1 MRNMYLICAV
11 CQYARCIRIHIRDNF
26 FRDSKMK
33 RGMVGMTLNKGAVH
47 RWLMG
52 QAERSAI
59 TKQCEIMA
67 NVTEVTR

>member
-1 MRNMYLICAV
+1 MHAALVFIC
-11 CQYARCIRIHIRDNF
+11 DNF

-33 RGMVGMTLNKGAVH
+33 GGMVGMTLNKGAVH
-47 RWLMG
+47 RWLMW

-59 TKQCEIMA
+59 TKQCEVMA

>member
-1 MRNMYLICAV
+1 MHAALVFTC
-11 CQYARCIRIHIRDNF
+11 DNF

-33 RGMVGMTLNKGAVH
+33 GGMVGMTLNKGAVH

-59 TKQCEIMA
+59 TKQCEVMA